1 MFFIRKIWRLF
12 IVFYI
17 WILQIYIYL
26 HFVFPTGI
34 PKIKVPHISSCWKTF
49 MHWPQNFKLYTVDTF
64 CYSLSLEQFHV
75 SADRLTMNKERGH
88 HCQLIC
94 FIYYDYDVY
103 SSIINPKK
111 INLDNYATY
120 SSSMLFVETLQLDE
134 SKRYKIPWKGN

>member
-1 MFFIRKIWRLF
+1 M
-12 IVFYI
+12 
-17 WILQIYIYL
+17 YL

-120 SSSMLFVETLQLDE
+120 SSPMHLLRRCNSTKVKDTKHLERVIKSDFH
-134 SKRYKIPWKGN
+134 YKVVSLRSNRWVSGWN